1 MDTKTPGVTEQAAR
15 AALEIVRNH
24 REKDER
30 VTAKAAR
37 DALKTIT
44 AHVREFEAQVRG
56 RRKRLAKGGA
66 R

>member
-1 MDTKTPGVTEQAAR
+1 VKVTEQAAR
-15 AALEIVRNH
+15 AALETLRKF
-24 REKDER
+24 RECRENGER
-30 VTAKAAR
+30 LPTKVTR